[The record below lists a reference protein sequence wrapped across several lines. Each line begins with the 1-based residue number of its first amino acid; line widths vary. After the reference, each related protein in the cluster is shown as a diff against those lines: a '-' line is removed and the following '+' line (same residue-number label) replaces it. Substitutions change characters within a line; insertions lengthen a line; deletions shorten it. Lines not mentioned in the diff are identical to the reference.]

1 MKYIEI
7 PKVYW
12 MLFKVYTTQTSELNI
27 SFKIGKP
34 HIQIIYNVALVIQNQ
49 ARNYNI
55 FLKWVLVL

>member
-49 ARNYNI
+49 TRNYNI
-55 FLKWVLVL
+55 F